1 MHSSPAVN
9 ASSSEDPQPAPEI
22 STGSPKTPAPRLKT
36 RIWIAICA
44 AILAV
49 VFTALIA
56 TRRHGTASSKTAVS
70 ISNSSG
76 HVLRLKGTTEAVEA
90 QSILA
95 PQLASQQVSTLT
107 LIHLTP
113 GGTRVKKGDLL
124 AEFDRQAQM
133 RDFIDKQAEYQ
144 KLVDQ
149 VAEEEAK
156 ELAAK
161 AKDQTELK
169 TAEDN
174 LRKTELEIQKEE
186 IVSRIDAEK
195 NQENLEEAK
204 ATYAQLKETFELKRT
219 AARAAIRILEIQR
232 DRMQQTMNHAQAN
245 ASLMQVRAPIAGVAV
260 PNNIWKQGSM
270 GEVQE
275 GDQVEP
281 GTSFMQ
287 VVNPEFMQ
295 VRVEANQQDYPH
307 LQIGQIGK
315 VHIDAYPDLVLPGK
329 VEVIAPIGEHGS
341 FSEKLRFFAVV
352 IAVEGNNPKLMPD
365 LSAAVDIDI
374 GGQSATETAAGGPR

>member
-1 MHSSPAVN
+1 MHASQAVEVTPD
-9 ASSSEDPQPAPEI
+9 S
-22 STGSPKTPAPRLKT
+22 GSPQQVSNAPGDPPDRKALPPKV
-36 RIWIAICA
+36 RIWIA
-44 AILAV
+44 LVAV
-49 VFTALIA
+49 LVIGLIA
-56 TRRHGTASSKTAVS
+56 LLATRHQPPASTNTPLSAA
-70 ISNSSG
+70 NSAAQ
-76 HVLRLKGTTEAVEA
+76 VLRLKGTTEAV
-90 QSILA
+90 QSQAILA
-95 PQLASQQVSTLT
+95 PQLATQQVPTLT
-107 LIHLTP
+107 IIHLIR
-113 GGTRVKKGDLL
+113 GGSRVRKGDLL

-156 ELAAK
+156 EVAAK

-169 TAEDN
+169 AAENN
-174 LRKTELEIQKEE
+174 LRKTELEVQKDEV
-186 IVSRIDAEK
+186 VSRIDAEK
-195 NQENLEEAK
+195 NQESLEEAK
-204 ATYAQLKETFELKRT
+204 ATYTQLKETFELKRT

-245 ASLMQVRAPIAGVAV
+245 ASLMQIRAPIAGVAV

-281 GTSFMQ
+281 GTPFMQ
-287 VVNPEFMQ
+287 VVNPEIMQ
-295 VRVEANQQDYPH
+295 VRVEANQQDYPR
-307 LQIGQIGK
+307 LQIGQTGK

-341 FSEKLRFFAVV
+341 FSDKLRFFAVI

-374 GGQSATETAAGGPR
+374 GGRGTTETAAGGPQ